1 MKFTLETVANII
13 NDNTPDYIHAEVK
26 GCWED
31 YGAKMWWETIV
42 VSNTHDHYQALTPKL
57 HNDIVNGY
65 DIPFNKIQEL
75 IEDANK
81 LLSE

>member
-42 VSNTHDHYQALTPKL
+42 ISNTYDHYQALTPKL
-57 HNDIVNGY
+57 HNDIINGY
-65 DIPFNKIQEL
+65 DISFDKIQKL